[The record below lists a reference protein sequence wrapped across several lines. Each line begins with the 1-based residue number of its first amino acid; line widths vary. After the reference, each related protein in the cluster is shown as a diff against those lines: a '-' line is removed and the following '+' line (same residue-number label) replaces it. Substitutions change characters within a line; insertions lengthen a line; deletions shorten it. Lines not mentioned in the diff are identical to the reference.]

1 MRSLHSIARLRVENS
16 SALYQKNKIEGEIV
30 KKQLEATV
38 QEKRSLD
45 AYIKL
50 MRSTESVNRRID
62 QQKPLPASLTSS
74 QFAVLEALLF
84 HGPLKQAEISRKIL
98 KTPGNLTLV
107 IENLVKAGLT
117 ERTFLADDRR
127 VKIIKLT
134 EKGRVLIETVFPNMK
149 TAISR
154 SFSVLTQNELQE
166 LSRLLKKLGTSEPG

>member
-1 MRSLHSIARLRVENS
+1 
-16 SALYQKNKIEGEIV
+16 
-30 KKQLEATV
+30 
-38 QEKRSLD
+38 
-45 AYIKL
+45 
-50 MRSTESVNRRID
+50 ID

-117 ERTFLADDRR
+117 ERTSLADDRR